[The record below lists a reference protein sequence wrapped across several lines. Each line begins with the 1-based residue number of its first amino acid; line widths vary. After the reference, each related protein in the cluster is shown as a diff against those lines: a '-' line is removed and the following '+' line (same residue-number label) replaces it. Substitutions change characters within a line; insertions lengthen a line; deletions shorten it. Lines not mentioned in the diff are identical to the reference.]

1 MGLFGTLQLMKWTT
15 DEQVA
20 AFSIDEETV
29 IFGRDSSCDVRL
41 YYPEINA
48 LHVETVFPERK
59 AFNPRRLWQSTPH
72 HRRL

>member
-1 MGLFGTLQLMKWTT
+1 MGLFGTLQLMKRMT

-20 AFSIDEETV
+20 AFLINEET
-29 IFGRDSSCDVRL
+29 ITFGRDTSCNVRL

-59 AFNPRRLWQSTPH
+59 
-72 HRRL
+72 